1 MFGSSWPVCK
11 LAGAEHKQVCIS
23 LYVLLLIFGLLVD
36 LILHLI
42 FDHFEGGGSVEGAGL
57 PPLEGGEGENLL
69 LQCHQ
74 ILQPKNLRQSSA
86 QMQFV
91 KAYP

>member
-1 MFGSSWPVCK
+1 MALQVVVVDFLSFSSFW
-11 LAGAEHKQVCIS
+11 LN
-23 LYVLLLIFGLLVD
+23 
-36 LILHLI
+36 LI
-42 FDHFEGGGSVEGAGL
+42 FDLIFDLFAGGGPVEGTGL